1 MAKQSLAYGTF
12 ILTMASLLNRVL
24 GFVYQIVLVRLIH
37 AEGIGLFSMVY
48 PVYIMLLVLASAGIP
63 VAIAKLVAEE
73 MARKGPTGAYR
84 IFRIGLNFIVFFAV
98 LTTSALVLGGDGLL
112 QRLFANPD
120 VRMAFTVLI
129 PGILIVSVCSAF
141 RGFFQGLQ
149 QMSPTA
155 LSQILE
161 QCVRVAVG
169 LGLAYWL
176 LPYGVAYA
184 TAGASA
190 GIVAGEA
197 VGFASM
203 LAIYAR
209 KRPRVPRVGHR
220 NGERLL
226 TASRRIFSLAVP
238 VTLTRFVSS
247 GLMSLDAVLIP
258 RRLVVAGLSTLE
270 ATAVYGKLVGMA
282 ETLLFTPGILTISLS
297 TALVPVVAEA
307 RAQGNRRLMSQRVNN
322 ALKLTVLT
330 GVPSAV
336 IFLLVPSQ
344 LCSILYGYPDAGRIL
359 GALALGGPFLYI
371 VQTTTGILQ
380 GLGKAVEPFKNLLF
394 ASALKLTGIYYLTG
408 LPEMGI
414 IGTSLALVS
423 HFVLMAVLNTRDVVR
438 ITGVKI
444 NYSNTVLKPLFAG
457 LVMAVAMAL
466 VLENGGPGAAAAAAA
481 MAVGLSAY
489 FLVAVIT
496 GAIERSHIERAV
508 QLLIQASQP
517 IRRFSR

>member
-12 ILTMASLLNRVL
+12 ILTLASLFNRIL

-73 MARKGPTGAYR
+73 MARNGPAGAYR
-84 IFRIGLNFIVFFAV
+84 IFRIGLNFIIFFAV
-98 LTTSALVLGGDGLL
+98 LTTSALVLDGDHLL
-112 QRLFANPD
+112 QWLFTNPD
-120 VRMAFTVLI
+120 VRMAFIVLV

-155 LSQILE
+155 FSQTLE

-176 LPYGVAYA
+176 LPHGVAYA

-190 GIVAGEA
+190 GVVAGEA

-203 LAIYAR
+203 LVIYAHR
-209 KRPRVPRVGHR
+209 RPRDQRVSFR
-220 NGERLL
+220 NDQGFF

-247 GLMSLDAVLIP
+247 GLMSLDALLIP
-258 RRLVVAGLSTLE
+258 KRLVVAGLSTLE

-282 ETLLFTPGILTISLS
+282 ETLLFTPGILTISLA
-297 TALVPVVAEA
+297 TALVPAVAEA
-307 RAQGNRRLMSQRVNN
+307 RAQGDMRLMSQRVNS
-322 ALKLTVLT
+322 ALKLTILT

-336 IFLLVPSQ
+336 IFLLMPSQ

-380 GLGKAVEPFKNLLF
+380 GLGKAVEPFKNLLI
-394 ASALKLTGIYYLTG
+394 ASVLKLTGIYYLTG
-408 LPEMGI
+408 RPDLGIMG
-414 IGTSLALVS
+414 TALALVS

-438 ITGVKI
+438 ITGIRI

-457 LVMAVAMAL
+457 LVMAVAMTL
-466 VLENGGPGAAAAAAA
+466 VLNNGGQGVPAAAGA
-481 MAVGLSAY
+481 MIVGLSAY
-489 FLVAVIT
+489 FFVAVIT
-496 GAIERSHIERAV
+496 GVVERSHIERVV
-508 QLLIQASQP
+508 QLLSQASQP
-517 IRRFSR
+517 IKRFSR